1 MDSSNACSHEVDQSG
16 RSASETRLSIFW
28 MRLDVAGA
36 DVFQVLARVLLML
49 REVSGWYWLGIV
61 VHSILRGTSG
71 GMSES
76 M

>member
-1 MDSSNACSHEVDQSG
+1 
-16 RSASETRLSIFW
+16 

-49 REVSGWYWLGIV
+49 REVSGWYWLGFV